1 MNKPNQQTATKML
14 QLVDLS
20 TYQGRITYLAI
31 SFLCQTGATFAE
43 AARLTIGDVYS
54 YGRPKKWVR
63 IPADTPLSCTMLVSP
78 AARKTIKLVLEVQG
92 QHGLIPYSWA
102 PLFATPTGN
111 PFTPDQLASIFA
123 MYCQAAES

>member
-63 IPADTPLSCTMLVSP
+63 IPADTPLSCTMLVGP
-78 AARKTIKLVLEVQG
+78 AARKTIKLVLEVQA
-92 QHGLIPYSWA
+92 QHGLVQYRST
-102 PLFATPTGN
+102 PLFPTPTGK
-111 PFTPDQLASIFA
+111 PFTADQLATLFQL
-123 MYCQAAES
+123 YLEAAET

>member
-1 MNKPNQQTATKML
+1 MNKPNQQTANKML

-54 YGRPKKWVR
+54 FGRPKKWVR
-63 IPADTPLSCTMLVSP
+63 IPAETPLSCSMLVSP
-78 AARKTIKLVLEVQG
+78 AARKTIKLVLEVQV
-92 QHGLIPYSWA
+92 QHGLVPYPAAS
-102 PLFATPTGN
+102 LFRMPSGK
-111 PFTPDQLASIFA
+111 PFTSDQLASIFA
-123 MYCQAAES
+123 MYRQAAEG

>member
-1 MNKPNQQTATKML
+1 MNKPNPQTANTML

-43 AARLTIGDVYS
+43 TARLTIGDVYS
-54 YGRPKKWVR
+54 FGRPKKWVR
-63 IPADTPLSCTMLVSP
+63 VPTDTPLSCTMLVSP

-92 QHGLIPYSWA
+92 QHGLATYPAA
-102 PLFATPTGN
+102 PLFRMPSGK
-111 PFTPDQLASIFA
+111 PFTSDQIASIFA
-123 MYCQAAES
+123 MYRQAAEG

>member
-1 MNKPNQQTATKML
+1 MTKPNQQTATKML

-63 IPADTPLSCTMLVSP
+63 IPADTPLSCTMLVGP
-78 AARKTIKLVLEVQG
+78 AARKTIKLVLEVQA
-92 QHGLIPYSWA
+92 QHGLVPYRSA
-102 PLFATPTGN
+102 PLFPTPTGKS
-111 PFTPDQLASIFA
+111 FTADQLASLFQL
-123 MYCQAAES
+123 YREAAEI

>member
-14 QLVDLS
+14 QLVNLS

-63 IPADTPLSCTMLVSP
+63 IPADTPLSCTMLVGP
-78 AARKTIKLVLEVQG
+78 AARKTVKLVLEVQA
-92 QHGLIPYSWA
+92 QHGLIPYRSA
-102 PLFATPTGN
+102 PLFPTPTGK
-111 PFTPDQLASIFA
+111 PFTPDDLASIFA
-123 MYCQAAES
+123 MYRQAAES

>member
-43 AARLTIGDVYS
+43 AARLTVGDVYS

-63 IPADTPLSCTMLVSP
+63 TPADTPLSCTMLVSP
-78 AARKTIKLVLEVQG
+78 AARKTVKLVLEVQS
-92 QHGLIPYSWA
+92 QHGRVPYRSG
-102 PLFATPTGN
+102 PLFPTPAGK
-111 PFTPDQLASIFA
+111 PFTADQLASLFQL
-123 MYCQAAES
+123 YREAAET